1 MAPGQLIA
9 RAWAPLALLLLGGC
23 ATSRDLLARG
33 DVAGATAAFAREERK
48 TLAEKAAFL
57 EEALSHLE
65 LRWGADLV
73 PATSLDGGPF
83 AFTTSPGWTIP
94 DAGVAGGAL
103 LLPGRVRLEQW
114 SSTATGTDGG
124 AVELHA
130 PVVGVL
136 TSPPPRAPTTVSVP
150 KYSALE
156 QWLLGAGIVTGII
169 PSVGAVIGMVGPERA
184 GAFIGGAFEAATS
197 NERVETKAS
206 AQARAAWLE
215 ALKQWSETPDV
226 QRALALEAQ
235 GLGLVR
241 AGEQVAAIETPVAFT
256 YRAEVTWW
264 HGLRAG
270 FHEGKAE
277 ALADWLHL
285 QATLRVEFEPPEL
298 LPEVLTPRVTGLKFR
313 CRDPNP
319 RPYEVLAREYEE
331 ALAAH
336 FDQGRR
342 GPAPMAPDRV
352 IRCVARR

>member
-1 MAPGQLIA
+1 MATAHLIG
-9 RAWAPLALLLLGGC
+9 RAWAPLALMVLVGC

-33 DVAGATAAFAREERK
+33 DVAGATAAFASEERK
-48 TLAEKAAFL
+48 TLAEQAAFL
-57 EEALSHLE
+57 EQALSLLE

-73 PATSLDGGPF
+73 AAGSLDGGLF
-83 AFTTSPGWTIP
+83 AFTMAPSWTVP
-94 DAGVAGGAL
+94 DAGIDGGAL

-114 SSTATGTDGG
+114 NSTGTGTDGG
-124 AVELHA
+124 SVELHA

-136 TSPPPRAPTTVSVP
+136 TSPPPSAPATVLVP

-169 PSVGAVIGMVGPERA
+169 PSVGAVIGLGGHERG
-184 GAFIGGAFEAATS
+184 GAFISGVFEAATS

-226 QRALALEAQ
+226 KRALAIEAQ

-270 FHEGKAE
+270 FHEPQAA
-277 ALADWLHL
+277 ALADSLHV
-285 QATLRVEFEPPEL
+285 QATLQVEFEPPAL
-298 LPEVLTPRVTGLKFR
+298 LPDVLTPPVTGLRFR

-319 RPYEVLAREYEE
+319 RPYEALAREYDE
-331 ALAAH
+331 ALGAYQ
-336 FDQGRR
+336 DQGRR
-342 GPAPMAPDRV
+342 GPAPVAPDRV